1 MKKTLSVAVAVLAL
15 ASFSN
20 AGQAAESKN
29 KEAAKAAPAK
39 AAAQPAKPTPEQ
51 IANIKRAGTIL
62 RSFNFAMSSKEVPD
76 AVKGRLLICLY
87 ENKLG
92 AISIAAGKVMKEN
105 GLSDE
110 KPDDVYRSA
119 AGVCGIAF
127 KKKSDLP
134 QTPAPAPAA
143 PTSSTQGR

>member
-76 AVKGRLLICLY
+76 AVLKPIRWLRFGAHKSNRKRS
-87 ENKLG
+87 NKSTREWWSWTRR
-92 AISIAAGKVMKEN
+92 IPTFAGS
-105 GLSDE
+105 G
-110 KPDDVYRSA
+110 
-119 AGVCGIAF
+119 
-127 KKKSDLP
+127 
-134 QTPAPAPAA
+134 
-143 PTSSTQGR
+143 